1 MLGSKKSSLSVSGA
15 TTLIS
20 RDTVVVGDLHF
31 TGSLDVEGLVQ
42 GNIIAKEGKDALVR
56 VVEKGCVEGE
66 IRSPSVLINGMVKG
80 DVYCTRQLELAP
92 KGCVQGNVFYALL
105 EMAAGSQVNGSLT
118 HMVAPREQEKGAAPD
133 PGVELVDAG
142 MQQDLPE
149 AVASNKVD

>member
-42 GNIIAKEGKDALVR
+42 GNIIAREGRDALVR

-66 IRSPSVLINGMVKG
+66 IRSPSVLINGTVKG
-80 DVYCTRQLELAP
+80 DVYSTVQLEMAP

-105 EMAAGSQVNGSLT
+105 EMAAGSQVNGNLT
-118 HMVAPREQEKGAAPD
+118 HVVPPREKEKGVAPD
-133 PGVELVDAG
+133 PGVEAIEAG
-142 MQQDLPE
+142 AEQDTPPE
-149 AVASNKVD
+149 VASNKVD